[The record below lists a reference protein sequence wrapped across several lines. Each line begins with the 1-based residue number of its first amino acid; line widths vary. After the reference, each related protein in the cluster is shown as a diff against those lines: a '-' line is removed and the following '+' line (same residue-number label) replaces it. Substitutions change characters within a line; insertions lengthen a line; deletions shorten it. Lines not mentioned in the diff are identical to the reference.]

1 MNGLVNWME
10 RHFVPIAAK
19 IGSQRHLV
27 AIRDAF
33 IAIMPITMAGAI
45 ASLVNVFVRDLPGM
59 WGMDGFVTSMA
70 PVIGINGNVWW
81 GTTVILAVAF
91 VIALGY
97 TLSKSYDVNPLGG
110 GLVALSAFLVTTRQA
125 QPDAGWGLFHFS
137 EFGASALFSAL
148 FIGLVSTMIYVF
160 LTKKNIIIKMPDVVP
175 PAVSKAFAAIIPGT
189 IAIYVFAIVA
199 YLFSTFVGMAFND
212 WVFATIQGPFI
223 NLVQG
228 LPAVLI
234 LTFVV
239 QLFWFFGL
247 HGTNVLAPVLD
258 GAWKTAL
265 LTNNTEYMAGTAL
278 KDLPYLWTR
287 GSFDAYAWMGGAGCT
302 LALVIALLL
311 FSKREDEK
319 AVAKVSAPMGIFNIN
334 EPVAFGLPIVLNAVY
349 LIPWLFITP
358 ILVTIGYLFTQAGV
372 IPPVFIEV
380 PWIVPP
386 VFYAFLATGGNIVAA
401 GVALL
406 NLIIA
411 IFLWSIFVKVANKIK
426 PTQE

>member
-10 RHFVPIAAK
+10 RNFVPIAAK

-33 IAIMPITMAGAI
+33 ISIMPITMAGAI
-45 ASLVNVFVRDLPGM
+45 ASLINVFVRDLPTM
-59 WGMDGFVTSMA
+59 WKMTDFVTAMA
-70 PVIGINGNVWW
+70 PVISVNGNVWW
-81 GTTVILAVAF
+81 GTTVILALAF
-91 VIALGY
+91 VISLGY
-97 TLSKSYDVNPLGG
+97 NLSKSYDVNPLAG
-110 GLVALSAFLVTTRQA
+110 GLVALSAFLVTTRQS
-125 QPDAGWGLFHFS
+125 QPDAGWGYFHWG
-137 EFGASALFSAL
+137 EFGASALFTAL
-148 FIGLVSTMIYVF
+148 FIGLIATMIYVF
-160 LTKKNIIIKMPDVVP
+160 LMKNNITIKMPDVVP

-189 IAIYVFAIVA
+189 VAIYIFAIIA

-212 WVFATIQGPFI
+212 WVFKIIQGPFI

-258 GAWKTAL
+258 GAWLTAL
-265 LTNNTEYMAGTAL
+265 LDNNNAYMAGTKL
-278 KDLPYLWTR
+278 NELPYLWTR

-302 LALVIALLL
+302 IALVIALLI

-319 AVAKVSAPMGIFNIN
+319 AVAKISAPMGIFNIN

-349 LIPWLFITP
+349 LIPWILITP
-358 ILVTIGYLFTQAGV
+358 ILVTIGYLFTAAGI
-372 IPPVFIEV
+372 IPPVFIQV

-386 VFYAFLATGGNIVAA
+386 VFYAFLATGGNFIAA

-406 NLIIA
+406 NLVIA
-411 IFLWSIFVKVANKIK
+411 IFLWSIFVKVANTIK
-426 PTQE
+426 PSQD

>member
-1 MNGLVNWME
+1 
-10 RHFVPIAAK
+10 
-19 IGSQRHLV
+19 
-27 AIRDAF
+27 
-33 IAIMPITMAGAI
+33 MPITMAGAI
-45 ASLVNVFVRDLPGM
+45 ASLINVFVRDLPTM
-59 WGMDGFVTSMA
+59 WKMDGFVEAMA
-70 PVIGINGNVWW
+70 PVIGVNGNVWW

-91 VIALGY
+91 VISLGY
-97 TLSKSYDVNPLGG
+97 NLSKSYDVNPLGG

-125 QPDAGWGLFHFS
+125 QPDAGWGFFHWG
-137 EFGASALFSAL
+137 EFGASALFTAL
-148 FIGLVSTMIYVF
+148 FIGLAATMIYVV
-160 LTKKNIIIKMPDVVP
+160 LMKKNITIKMPDVVP

-199 YLFSTFVGMAFND
+199 YLFSTYVGMALND
-212 WVFATIQGPFI
+212 WVFKMVQGPFI

-258 GAWKTAL
+258 GAWLTAL
-265 LTNNTEYMAGTAL
+265 LENNNAYMAGTKL
-278 KDLPYLWTR
+278 SELPYLWTR

-302 LALVIALLL
+302 IALVIALLI

-349 LIPWLFITP
+349 LIPWILITP
-358 ILVTIGYLFTQAGV
+358 ILVTIGYLFTAAGI
-372 IPPVFIEV
+372 IPPVFIQV

-386 VFYAFLATGGNIVAA
+386 VFYAFLATGGNFIAA

-406 NLIIA
+406 NLVIA
-411 IFLWSIFVKVANKIK
+411 IFLWSIFVKVANTIK
-426 PTQE
+426 PQD